1 MKVPHIMYKNLNP
14 GESIVLFM
22 RKHPIII
29 WRSMVW
35 LILAGVIPVA
45 GWIFLITQTAWGQ
58 DPQNIWRLVVLF
70 VVSIFYLL
78 WARQLLVVWLNYYLD
93 VWMVTTD
100 RILYIDQKGA
110 FERMVSELRLARIQD
125 VTTHTKGFLQTMLHF
140 GNIHV
145 QTAAETDPFIFED
158 VPHPEIVT
166 QEVSRLQH
174 LAVMSEQH
182 DTGTEAFEPLRVA
195 QSQTEKGVNHEQP
208 RSTKP
213 TGLPK
218 NPPSFPRI

>member
-1 MKVPHIMYKNLNP
+1 MKVPHIMYKHLNP
-14 GESIVLFM
+14 GESVVLFM

-35 LILAGVIPVA
+35 LVIAGLIPLA
-45 GWIFLITQTAWGQ
+45 GWIFIITQTVWGE
-58 DPQNIWRLVVLF
+58 DPENIWRLVALM

-78 WARQLLVVWLNYYLD
+78 WSRQLFLLWLNYYLD

-100 RILYIDQKGA
+100 RILYIDQKGV
-110 FERMVSELRLARIQD
+110 FERFVSELRLARIQD

-145 QTAAETDPFIFED
+145 QTAAETEPFIFED
-158 VPHPEIVT
+158 VPHPEVVT
-166 QEVSRLQH
+166 QEISRLQH
-174 LAVMSEQH
+174 VAVMSEQH
-182 DTGTEAFEPLRVA
+182 DTGTEAAERMRPHVINDADPAKKEF
-195 QSQTEKGVNHEQP
+195 T

-218 NPPSFPRI
+218 NPPSFPKI